1 MQARLEIKPLSVNEA
16 WQGRRFKS
24 VKYKK
29 FELDVL
35 LLLPKS
41 KEVYSDMIRIELF
54 FGFSNVLSDLDNP
67 VKMTLDILQKKYGFN
82 DKNIFELNVRKC
94 KTEKGKEF
102 ISIQIENLL
111 PFDFENQK

>member
-24 VKYKK
+24 DKYKK
-29 FELDVL
+29 FQRDVL
-35 LLLPKS
+35 LLLPKT
-41 KEVYSDMIRIELF
+41 KESFSGMLRIDLF

-67 VKMTLDILQKKYGFN
+67 IKMTLDILQKKYGFN

-102 ISIQIENLL
+102 ISIQINDLL
-111 PFDFENQK
+111 PFT